1 MPLKA
6 FNTEDEP
13 TINMTPMIDCVFL
26 LLIFFM
32 VGTTFSKQERQLD
45 VKLPTVA
52 TAAPLTSTP
61 DEIVVTIVS
70 NGVVQLGAEKLSLT
84 QLQAHLVQAKKRF
97 AEQAV
102 VVRGSGPDPYQFV
115 ADVLEV
121 CEQAE
126 ISSISLA
133 SRLREKNDKK

>member
-6 FNTEDEP
+6 FSAEDEP

-32 VGTTFSKQERQLD
+32 VGTTFSKQERHLEI
-45 VKLPTVA
+45 KLPTVSNA
-52 TAAPLTSTP
+52 MPLTSAP
-61 DEIVVTIVS
+61 DEIVLTILS
-70 NGVVQLGAEKLSLT
+70 EGSVQVGTEKFDLA
-84 QLQAHLVQAKKRF
+84 QLQAHLQEAKKRF

-102 VVRGSGPDPYQFV
+102 IVRGSGPDPYQYV

-121 CEQAE
+121 CERAE
-126 ISSISLA
+126 ISNISLA
-133 SRLREKNDKK
+133 SRLREKK

>member
-6 FNTEDEP
+6 FSTEDEP

-32 VGTTFSKQERQLD
+32 VGTTYSKQEQQLD
-45 VKLPTVA
+45 IKLPTVA
-52 TAAPLTSTP
+52 TATPLSSAP
-61 DEIVVTIVS
+61 DEIVVTIV
-70 NGVVQLGAEKLSLT
+70 GEGAVQIGAERLTLPQLSERL
-84 QLQAHLVQAKKRF
+84 AQAKKRY

-115 ADVLEV
+115 ADVLEI
-121 CEQAE
+121 CEKAE
-126 ISSISLA
+126 ISNISLA
-133 SRLREKNDKK
+133 SRLRDKK